1 MTFAVFA
8 PVRGHE
14 GVELHGVRLHTEAKE
29 GAKGRLVGYQGL
41 LSIRDTSLH
50 PRPGVLG
57 RWPRQETEG
66 GKRRIWKV
74 WVLPSARRARRARA
88 YLNGSGEGRHWGLEA
103 EGRGL
108 RLQKNAR
115 LGVTQRGL

>member
-1 MTFAVFA
+1 M
-8 PVRGHE
+8 E
-14 GVELHGVRLHTEAKE
+14 GLGVTRCVT
-29 GAKGRLVGYQGL
+29 
-41 LSIRDTSLH
+41 
-50 PRPGVLG
+50 
-57 RWPRQETEG
+57 
-66 GKRRIWKV
+66 
-74 WVLPSARRARRARA
+74 RRARRARA